1 MIPVTINLP
10 PATFNRLEKI
20 AATRGISMRELI
32 VAGLEPKP
40 ITKVTG
46 SIPSAHP
53 NGYTQLSDDQW
64 AEILR
69 LRAAKWTVPQL
80 AVKFGCSSSTIYK
93 RLQKRANS

>member
-10 PATFNRLEKI
+10 PATFNRLERI
-20 AATRGISMRELI
+20 ANSRGISMRELI

-46 SIPSAHP
+46 SIPSP
-53 NGYTQLSDDQW
+53 RTNGYTHLTDEQW

-69 LRAAKWTVPQL
+69 LRAARWTVPQL

-93 RLQKRANS
+93 RLQKRATP

>member
-20 AATRGISMRELI
+20 ADARGISMRELI
-32 VAGLEPKP
+32 VSGLEPKP
-40 ITKVTG
+40 IARVTG
-46 SIPSAHP
+46 NVPSP
-53 NGYTQLSDDQW
+53 RSDGYTHLTDDQW

-80 AVKFGCSSSTIYK
+80 AVRFGCSSSTIYK
-93 RLQKRANS
+93 RLQKRGTP